1 MKNEITF
8 MVSMLFVPS
17 FTRSIYLSTI
27 ILHIYSLTKYKYKF
41 ISEMSEKLCTKPN
54 NSRNV

>member
-1 MKNEITF
+1 MKNEMTF

-41 ISEMSEKLCTKPN
+41 
-54 NSRNV
+54 NV